1 VRFKPSVALHVT
13 AVVPIGKFSP
23 EAGEHVTAT
32 GLWPPVADGV
42 SKLMVKPPAFAVARE
57 ILSPHDSN
65 GAAGGGGGGGG
76 VGPVVLQAAT
86 ASVTAI
92 AAPITQDFTVS
103 MDLN

>member
-1 VRFKPSVALHVT
+1 LHVT

-23 EAGEHVTAT
+23 ELGEHVTLT

-42 SKLMVKPPAFAVARE
+42 SKLTVRPPAFTVDRE

-92 AAPITQDFTVS
+92 AAPITKDFTVS